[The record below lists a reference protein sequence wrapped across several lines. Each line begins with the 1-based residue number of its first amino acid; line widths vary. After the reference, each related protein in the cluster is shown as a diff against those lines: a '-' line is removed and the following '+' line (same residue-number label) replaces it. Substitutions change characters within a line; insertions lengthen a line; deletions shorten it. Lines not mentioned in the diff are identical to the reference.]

1 MHGAQ
6 YAADA
11 VAAGAVAVLTDPAGA
26 AAPDDRPPAAGG
38 PAAVPVLVADP
49 PRALLGSI
57 ARAIYGDPSRQLAV
71 VGITGTSGKTTTCY
85 LLEAALAADG
95 SKTGLI
101 GTVQTRIDG
110 EVAPSALTT
119 PEAPD
124 LQALFAVMVE
134 RGVSVVAM
142 EVSSHALSLG
152 RVSGT
157 AFAVGAFTN
166 LSQDHLDFHHDME
179 EYFAAKACCSTAGP
193 RGTSSTSTTRTAPGW
208 PRRIPTR

>member
-1 MHGAQ
+1 MSPI
-6 YAADA
+6 
-11 VAAGAVAVLTDPAGA
+11 AAGLAVLTDPAD
-26 AAPDDRPPAAGG
+26 PDADRPRPTPGT
-38 PAAVPVLVADP
+38 PVLVADH
-49 PRALLGSI
+49 PRALLGDI
-57 ARAIYGDPSRQLAV
+57 ARAIYGDPSRRLAV

-157 AFAVGAFTN
+157 GFAVGAFTN

-179 EYFAAKACCSTAGP
+179 EYFQAKSLLFDGRADRHVIDIDDAVRRPAG
-193 RGTSSTSTTRTAPGW
+193 RGPS
-208 PRRIPTR
+208 RRADRQQRR

>member
-1 MHGAQ
+1 M
-6 YAADA
+6 
-11 VAAGAVAVLTDPAGA
+11 
-26 AAPDDRPPAAGG
+26 
-38 PAAVPVLVADP
+38 
-49 PRALLGSI
+49 
-57 ARAIYGDPSRQLAV
+57 
-71 VGITGTSGKTTTCY
+71 
-85 LLEAALAADG
+85 
-95 SKTGLI
+95 
-101 GTVQTRIDG
+101 QTRIDG

-134 RGVSVVAM
+134 RGVDVVAM

-179 EYFAAKACCSTAGP
+179 EYFRPRACCSTDARP
-193 RGTSSTSTTRTAPGW
+193 GT
-208 PRRIPTR
+208 